1 MKQTT
6 RTKQTSTPWHSAG
19 EILSHRP
26 GREWNRAGEP
36 ESAKSLRTLLQR
48 SQRMQRLE
56 HQVHAAL
63 PLDLRVH
70 CGVAHLEN
78 GELRLIADGSVWA
91 TRLRFESPRL
101 KETLRQ
107 LSDFRTIDQIK
118 VRAGR
123 INVPTIHAY
132 PMGTP
137 ADPSQRPAPRPRK
150 RLNQIGADCLRAC
163 AREIDDGELKS
174 ALSRLASSLDS

>member
-1 MKQTT
+1 M
-6 RTKQTSTPWHSAG
+6 PWHSAG
-19 EILSHRP
+19 EILSTRR
-26 GREWNRAGEP
+26 GRKWNRAGEQ

-56 HQVHAAL
+56 RQVHAAL
-63 PLDLRVH
+63 PLDLRHH

-101 KETLRQ
+101 QETLRQ
-107 LSDFRTIDQIK
+107 LSDFRTIDRIK

-123 INVPTIHAY
+123 INVPTIHAS
-132 PMGTP
+132 PIGSQMGTP
-137 ADPSQRPAPRPRK
+137 TDPSQGPAPRPGK
-150 RLNQIGADCLRAC
+150 RMNQIGADCLRAC
-163 AREIDDGELKS
+163 AREIDDGDLKS
-174 ALSRLASSLDS
+174 ALSRLASHLDS